1 MSKLG
6 GWVGRHRIAV
16 GFAAGALLTL
26 FAVAV
31 VGYLVLADQHRS
43 ARVLAAALSQALAR
57 DVHIDRV
64 TEMNPSRVVMKGIRL
79 SKERGWPA
87 DIVAESVEA
96 SGPLLA
102 AARGA
107 AAPIQIQVTRPTIST
122 GGDAAGL
129 AALEGLR
136 QGIADFL
143 ASPAVVD
150 VGVTGGV
157 LEAPTAASEAVT
169 FDAILRK
176 GPGTVR
182 GEVMLRDRAQ
192 ARFGLG
198 LDARPEGDTVRLAL
212 SGEGQIAPLAPWLPL
227 ALVRAVGPAPVD
239 LRAQL
244 GLSSQ
249 GIAWRGGSAAG
260 WEISRP
266 SRARCRSARA
276 CCASPSS
283 GGSVDLGFVAAVAGQ
298 TDPVRGRAELTD
310 GEISWSPERG
320 GWPSARADL
329 RVVEATLPPAVA
341 GSDVRVQGLETRL
354 TLEPREA
361 RAVLRGEL
369 HGDRVGAAG
378 VELAPVSTSWLVDLG
393 ADGAVTRAELSGL
406 TAQVLGVPVRAT
418 VTHHALRARTD
429 ARLETTA
436 ARLDPLMRQLGM
448 DWLGPSDQL
457 RAGSLR
463 LVVTDLDPHGWT
475 EGKVDADIRGLG
487 LKQPDGETR
496 VDRARVGAT
505 VQGGSAAITL
515 EAVEV
520 QGAALYLQGVL
531 PRVEG
536 SADVVRAAVGA
547 GLKRASL
554 VARDAQ
560 GREMALA
567 DVSRLAPGITG
578 PMRLTVRSPALERLA
593 SLWPTVQ
600 RHVTGSAAIELLS
613 PDGGFETY
621 EGRFDLKI
629 PSAELLDG
637 KREPARRLG
646 GRADPSGRTRAG
658 RRPLAGRADHGGR
671 AHRVRGRALR
681 RLGRR
686 RGSSTTGSASTA
698 SATRLYSGQG
708 QGTLNLKLG
717 DDGPSA
723 EAHLTGEGVRIE
735 EFIAAYGIR
744 GGTMTGLLRYDLNMR
759 YREGRLAADG
769 RAVVPEGGTVTI
781 ELLDKFLSYASAD
794 PTGVVR
800 RALGNLREFD
810 FRAAELTARTA
821 SDDIR
826 VTLEMQGRE
835 RFGIFPPRVRAINIR
850 DMPLGFLAQQFP
862 SP

>member
-6 GWVGRHRIAV
+6 GWVGRHRIAA

-26 FAVAV
+26 LAVAV

-107 AAPIQIQVTRPTIST
+107 AAPIQIQVTRPTISA

-143 ASPAVVD
+143 ASPAVLD
-150 VGVTGGV
+150 VAVTGGM
-157 LEAPTAASEAVT
+157 LEAPTPASEAMT
-169 FDAILRK
+169 FDASLRK
-176 GPGTVR
+176 GPGSVR
-182 GEVMLRDRAQ
+182 GEVLLRDRGQ

-212 SGEGQIAPLAPWLPL
+212 SGEGQIAPLAPWLPP
-227 ALVRAVGPAPVD
+227 AVVRAVGPAPVE

-244 GLSSQ
+244 GLEPGDRLAGRISSRL
-249 GIAWRGGSAAG
+249 GDLVTLEGTVSLREGLLRLAELRGAA
-260 WEISRP
+260 
-266 SRARCRSARA
+266 
-276 CCASPSS
+276 
-283 GGSVDLGFVAAVAGQ
+283 DLGFIASASGR
-298 TDPVRGRAELTD
+298 TDPIRGRAELTD
-310 GEISWSPERG
+310 GEVSWSPERG

-329 RVVEATLPPAVA
+329 RLVDATLPPAVA
-341 GSDVRVQGLETRL
+341 GSEVRVQGLETRL

-361 RAVLRGEL
+361 LAVLRGEL

-378 VELAPVSTSWLVDLG
+378 IELAPVSTSWLVDLG
-393 ADGAVTRAELSGL
+393 AGGAVTRAELSGL
-406 TAQVLGVPVRAT
+406 TAQVLGVAVRGT

-429 ARLETTA
+429 ARLETAA
-436 ARLDPLMRQLGM
+436 ARLDPLLRKLGM
-448 DWLGPSDQL
+448 DWLGPSDQI

-463 LVVTDLDPHGWT
+463 VVATDLDAHGWT
-475 EGKVDADIRGLG
+475 QGKVDADIRELA
-487 LKQPDGETR
+487 LKQADGETR
-496 VDRARVGAT
+496 VGRARVGAI

-515 EAVEV
+515 ETGEV
-520 QGAALYLQGVL
+520 QGAAPYLQGVL

-536 SADVVRAAVGA
+536 SADVVRADLGA

-560 GREMALA
+560 GREMVLA
-567 DVSRLAPGITG
+567 DLSRLAPGITG
-578 PMRLTVRSPALERLA
+578 PMRLTVRSPALERLG
-593 SLWPTVQ
+593 SLWPAIQ
-600 RHVTGSAAIELLS
+600 RQVTGSAAVELLS
-613 PDGGFETY
+613 ADGWFETY
-621 EGRFDLKI
+621 EGRLDLKI
-629 PSAELLDG
+629 PSAELLDAKVSLRDVSG
-637 KREPARRLG
+637 DVPIRRGGPARAAGLSPGGPITVGELIGHGVVLHDASGQARLVDYELG
-646 GRADPSGRTRAG
+646 IDG
-658 RRPLAGRADHGGR
+658 
-671 AHRVRGRALR
+671 LR
-681 RLGRR
+681 YL
-686 RGSSTTGSASTA
+686 
-698 SATRLYSGQG
+698 LYSGQG

-717 DDGPSA
+717 DDGLSA
-723 EAHLTGEGVRIE
+723 GAHLTGEGVRIE
-735 EFIAAYGIR
+735 EFVAAYGIR
-744 GGTMTGLLRYDLNMR
+744 GGTMTGLLRYDLKVR

-781 ELLDKFLSYASAD
+781 ELLDKFLSHASAD

-810 FRAAELTARTA
+810 FKAAELTARTA

-826 VTLEMQGRE
+826 VTLELRGRE
-835 RFGIFPPRVRAINIR
+835 RFGIFPPRVREINIR
-850 DMPLGFLAQQFP
+850 DMPLGFLARQFP
-862 SP
+862 SQ